1 MPEHVS
7 AIRHR
12 QDRGTGWPRRKEQP
26 VTVKRRPSILLL
38 AVSAAILAATG
49 LMASAP
55 AHAAASPPL
64 VSDPASLVNTLVATT
79 GGGNVFPG
87 PDVPFGMIQW
97 SPDTRRR
104 TDGGGYRFDQTQ
116 LRGFSLTHIS
126 GPGCGAYQDVPI
138 LPLTGGLPAGDP
150 GSFMESFTHT
160 GEVATAGYYSVKVG
174 SPAITAELTSTLRSA
189 MGRFTYPATTDAN
202 VLLKLLDSQNGTVAS
217 DAKIVGSNE
226 VQGMARSG
234 GFCGAP
240 DRYNLFF
247 DITFDHPFTAS
258 KVIRV
263 AGQPGPNS
271 VFLTFDTTASQVL
284 QAKVG
289 ISFVSAANAK
299 LNRETDNPNWDFDA
313 VRSAAHATWNTL
325 LSKIQV
331 GGGTTDEQAL
341 FYTMLYRVLLHPN
354 VWSDA
359 NGEYIGFDQK
369 IHTVKAPQKAQYAN
383 FSGWDTYHSQVQ
395 LSSLLAPEESS
406 DQAQSL
412 LNDAA
417 ESPDGVIPPW
427 GFANSANYVMVGDP
441 GTALLTGYYAFGA
454 RNFDTATAL
463 KVMMKEATTVNNVRP
478 GQALEDQ
485 FGYLPEDGHYGC
497 CNFYGSVGTLLEDN
511 QADFALA
518 QYASA
523 LGDTADAAMLVQRA
537 QNWQN
542 VFNPN
547 TNLMQPKLLDG
558 QFVSGI
564 GPNSSQGMV
573 EGTAAQYR
581 WVVPFNHA
589 SLIAALGGNE
599 VVNPLLDSF
608 FTTLDGS
615 SPTGAFLANE
625 FELGVQ
631 MMYDYTRQPW
641 KTQAVVNR
649 MRNENY
655 KLTPTGLRNNDDL
668 GALSSM
674 YVWSALGMYPEIPG
688 SAQLVIN
695 GPAFPLAVVHL
706 ASGNAITINAPGAS
720 PTSPYIQSLELNGH
734 PSSRLWLDPSLIT
747 SGGTL
752 DYAMGSSPNTS
763 WGVSPLDTPP
773 SYGTQHVAAI
783 GFVSPD
789 SQAIVSPGA
798 TTATNLGV
806 QSTWDAPQTINWTAT
821 PSDGVSVSPSSG
833 SLVVNQGGRRT
844 VPVTV
849 TAGTTE
855 GRGTVTFH
863 LTSSTGVKTGDVVL
877 GLAVA
882 RPGALWPYYNNSGI
896 SDDTDMAAANYDGV
910 GFSYSA
916 QALAAA
922 GVTPGSTV
930 NADGFSY
937 TWPDFPAGQLD
948 NIEAGGQTI
957 QLSPTSGK
965 TRVGLLGSAT
975 NVGSGGSQGTMVV
988 HYSDGTSQPVTVG
1001 FSDWTLGAGAFGPA
1015 FGNTTAVTTAYRN
1028 CVCGVHDNVKTYVFA
1043 LNATLT
1049 AGKTVTSIT
1058 LPATVSGGQFH
1069 VFDIQFQ

>member
-1 MPEHVS
+1 M
-7 AIRHR
+7 
-12 QDRGTGWPRRKEQP
+12 
-26 VTVKRRPSILLL
+26 TVKPRSSILSTGRSL
-38 AVSAAILAATG
+38 AVSAVVLAAVVLVTG
-49 LMASAP
+49 AP
-55 AHAAASPPL
+55 ARAATAPPL
-64 VSDPASLVNTLVATT
+64 VTDPASLVNTLVATT

-87 PDVPFGMIQW
+87 PDVPFGMVQW

-126 GPGCGAYQDVPI
+126 GPGCGAYEDVPI

-150 GSFMESFTHT
+150 GSFMESFTHA

-174 SPAITAELTSTLRSA
+174 SPAITTELTSTLRSA

-202 VLLKLLDSQNGTVAS
+202 VLLKLLDSQNGTAAS
-217 DAKIVGSNE
+217 DAKIVGKDE

-240 DRYNLFF
+240 DMYNLFF
-247 DITFDHPFTAS
+247 DIAFDHPFTAS
-258 KVIRV
+258 KIIRE

-271 VFLTFDTTASQVL
+271 VFLTFDTTAGQVL

-299 LNRETDNPNWDFDA
+299 LNRETDNPGWDFDA
-313 VRSAAHATWNTL
+313 VRSAAHDTWNAL
-325 LSKIQV
+325 LSRIQI
-331 GGGTTDEQAL
+331 GGGTTDQQAL

-359 NGEYIGFDQK
+359 NGEYSGFDQK
-369 IHTVKAPQKAQYAN
+369 THTVKAPQKAQYAN

-395 LSSLLAPEESS
+395 LAALLAPEESS

-417 ESPDGVIPPW
+417 ESASGVIPPW

-441 GTALLTGYYAFGA
+441 GTALLAGYYAFGA
-454 RNFDTATAL
+454 RGFDTATAL

-478 GQALEDQ
+478 GEALETQ
-485 FGYLPEDGHYGC
+485 YGYLPDDGQYGC

-511 QADFALA
+511 EADFALA

-523 LGDTADAAMLVQRA
+523 LGDDADAAMLVKRA

-547 TNLMQPKLLDG
+547 NNLMQPKLLSG
-558 QFVSGI
+558 AFVSGI
-564 GPNSSQGMV
+564 GPTSSQGMV
-573 EGTAAQYR
+573 EGTAAQYQ
-581 WVVPFNHA
+581 
-589 SLIAALGGNE
+589 

-649 MRNENY
+649 MRNDNY

-674 YVWSALGMYPEIPG
+674 YVWSSLGMYPEVPG
-688 SAQLVIN
+688 SAELEIN
-695 GPAFPLAVVHL
+695 GPAFPVAVVHL
-706 ASGNAITINAPGAS
+706 AGGKAITINAPGAS
-720 PTSPYIQSLELNGH
+720 PTSPYIQSLSFNGH
-734 PSSRLWLDPSLIT
+734 PYSRLWFDPSLIAG
-747 SGGTL
+747 GGTL
-752 DYAMGSSPNTS
+752 DYTMGSSPNTS
-763 WGVSPLDTPP
+763 WGVAPQDTPP
-773 SYGTQHVAAI
+773 SYGTEHVAAI
-783 GFVSPD
+783 GFLSPD
-789 SQAIVSPGA
+789 SQAIVSPGG
-798 TTATNLGV
+798 TTTVNLGA
-806 QSTWDAPQTINWTAT
+806 QSTWDAPQTLDWTAT
-821 PSDGVSVSPSSG
+821 PSAGVSVSPGGG
-833 SLVVNQGGRRT
+833 SLVVDQGGRRS

-849 TAGTTE
+849 TGGSTE
-855 GRGTVTFH
+855 GRETVTFH
-863 LTSSTGVKTGDVVL
+863 LTSSTGVKVGDVVL

-882 RPGALWPYYNNSGI
+882 KPGELWPYYNNTGI
-896 SDDTDMAAANYDGV
+896 SDDTNMAAANYDGD
-910 GFSYSA
+910 GFAYSA

-930 NADGFSY
+930 SADGFSY
-937 TWPDFPAGQLD
+937 VWPDFPAGQLD
-948 NIEAGGQTI
+948 NIEAGGQTV
-957 QLSPTSGK
+957 QLAPTSGK
-965 TRVGLLGSAT
+965 TKIGLLGSAT

-988 HYSDGTSQPVTVG
+988 HYSDGTSQQVTVG

-1043 LNATLT
+1043 LSAALT
-1049 AGKTVTSIT
+1049 AGKTVTAVT
-1058 LPATVSGGQFH
+1058 LPATVTGGQFH
-1069 VFDIQFQ
+1069 VFDIKFQ

>member
-1 MPEHVS
+1 
-7 AIRHR
+7 
-12 QDRGTGWPRRKEQP
+12 
-26 VTVKRRPSILLL
+26 VTAKRRRTFS
-38 AVSAAILAATG
+38 LAASTAIFFATVLVAG
-49 LMASAP
+49 AP
-55 AHAAASPPL
+55 ASGAAGPAL
-64 VSDPASLVNTLVATT
+64 VSDPASMVNTLVATT

-138 LPLTGGLPAGDP
+138 LPLTGGLPTGDP
-150 GSFMESFTHT
+150 GSFMGYFTHT
-160 GEVATAGYYSVKVG
+160 GEVATAGYYSVRVSRKVD
-174 SPAITAELTSTLRSA
+174 SPAITTELTSTPRSA

-217 DAKIVGSNE
+217 DAKIVGKSE

-240 DRYNLFF
+240 DLYNLFF

-258 KVIRV
+258 KVIREP
-263 AGQPGPNS
+263 GQPGPNS

-299 LNRETDNPNWDFDA
+299 LNRETDNPGWDFDA
-313 VRSAAHATWNTL
+313 VRSAAHDTWNDQ

-331 GGGTTDEQAL
+331 GGGTTDQQAL

-441 GTALLTGYYAFGA
+441 GTALLAGYYAFGA

-463 KVMMKEATTVNNVRP
+463 EVMMKEATTVNNVRP

-485 FGYLPEDGHYGC
+485 HGYLPEDGHYGC

-523 LGDTADAAMLVQRA
+523 LGDTADAAVLVRRA

-547 TNLMQPKLLDG
+547 TSLMQPKLLSG

-564 GPNSSQGMV
+564 GPSSSQGMV

-581 WVVPFNHA
+581 WIVPFNHA
-589 SLIAALGGNE
+589 SLIAALGGNQA
-599 VVNPLLDSF
+599 VNALLDSF

-655 KLTPTGLRNNDDL
+655 QLTPTGLRNNDDL

-674 YVWSALGMYPEIPG
+674 YVWSSLGMYPEIPG
-688 SAQLVIN
+688 SAELEIN
-695 GPAFPLAVVHL
+695 GPAFPMAIVHL
-706 ASGNAITINAPGAS
+706 ANGNTITINAPGAS
-720 PTSPYIQSLELNGH
+720 PTSPYIQSLNFNGH
-734 PSSRLWLDPSLIT
+734 PQSRLWFDPSLIS

-752 DYAMGSSPNTS
+752 DYTMGSSPNTS
-763 WGVSPLDTPP
+763 WGVAPQDTPP

-789 SQAIVSPGA
+789 SQAIVSPGG
-798 TTATNLGV
+798 TAAVDLGV
-806 QSTWDAPQTINWTAT
+806 QSTWDAPQTIGWTAT
-821 PSDGVSVSPSSG
+821 PSSGVTVSPSSG
-833 SLVVNQGGRRT
+833 SLVVNGGGRRS
-844 VPVTV
+844 VPVRV
-849 TAGTTE
+849 TGGTTE
-855 GRGTVTFH
+855 GRETVAFH
-863 LTSSTGVKTGDVVL
+863 LTSSSGVRVGDVVL

-882 RPGALWPYYNNSGI
+882 KPGELWPYYNNIGV
-896 SDDTDMAAANYDGV
+896 SDDANMETANFDGV
-910 GFSYSA
+910 GFAYSA

-930 NADGFSY
+930 SADGFSY
-937 TWPDFPAGQLD
+937 VWPDFPAGQLD

-957 QLSPTSGK
+957 QLAPTSGK
-965 TRVGLLGSAT
+965 TRIGLLGSAT

-988 HYSDGTSQPVTVG
+988 HYSDGTSQQVTVG

-1043 LNATLT
+1043 LNAPLT
-1049 AGKTVTSIT
+1049 AGKTATSIT
-1058 LPATVSGGQFH
+1058 LPATFTGGQFH

>member
-240 DRYNLFF
+240 DRYNL
-247 DITFDHPFTAS
+247 S
-258 KVIRV
+258 
-263 AGQPGPNS
+263 
-271 VFLTFDTTASQVL
+271 FDTTASQVL

-441 GTALLTGYYAFGA
+441 GTALLTGHYAFGA

-957 QLSPTSGK
+957 QLNPTSGK

>member
-1 MPEHVS
+1 M
-7 AIRHR
+7 
-12 QDRGTGWPRRKEQP
+12 
-26 VTVKRRPSILLL
+26 TVKRRPSILCT
-38 AVSAAILAATG
+38 AAILAAAVLT
-49 LMASAP
+49 ASAP
-55 AHAAASPPL
+55 ASAAASPQL

-104 TDGGGYRFDQTQ
+104 TAGGGYRYDQTQ

-126 GPGCGAYQDVPI
+126 GPGCGAYGDVPI
-138 LPLTGGLPAGDP
+138 LPLTGGLPPGDP
-150 GSFMESFTHT
+150 GSFMESFSHT

-174 SPAITAELTSTLRSA
+174 SPAITTELTSTLRSA
-189 MGRFTYPATTDAN
+189 MGRFTYPATTNAN
-202 VLLKLLDSQNGTVAS
+202 MLLKLLDSQNGTVAS
-217 DAKIVGSNE
+217 DAKIVGRNE

-234 GFCGAP
+234 RFCGAP
-240 DRYNLFF
+240 DLYNVYF
-247 DITFDHPFTAS
+247 DITFDHPFRAP
-258 KVIRV
+258 KVIRE

-289 ISFVSAANAK
+289 ISFVSSANAK
-299 LNRETDNPNWDFDA
+299 LNRETDNPGWNFDA
-313 VRSAAHATWNTL
+313 VRSAAHATWNAL
-325 LSKIQV
+325 LSKIQI
-331 GGGTTDEQAL
+331 GGGTTDQQAL

-359 NGEYIGFDQK
+359 NGEYVGFDQK
-369 IHTVKAPQKAQYAN
+369 IHTVKAPQEAQYAN

-441 GTALLTGYYAFGA
+441 GTALLAGYYAFGA
-454 RNFDTATAL
+454 RGFDTATAL
-463 KVMMKEATTVNNVRP
+463 EVMMKQATTVNNVRP
-478 GQALEDQ
+478 GQALQDQ
-485 FGYLPEDGHYGC
+485 YGYLPEDADYGC

-523 LGDTADAAMLVQRA
+523 LGDTADATMLVERA

-542 VFNPN
+542 VFNAN
-547 TNLMQPKLLDG
+547 SSLMQPKLLSG

-564 GPNSSQGMV
+564 GPTSSQGMV

-599 VVNPLLDSF
+599 AVNPLLDGF

-615 SPTGAFLANE
+615 SPAGAFLANE

-695 GPAFPLAVVHL
+695 GPAFPLAIVHL
-706 ASGNAITINAPGAS
+706 ANGNTITINAPGAS
-720 PTSPYIQSLELNGH
+720 PSSPYIQSLNFNGH
-734 PSSRLWLDPSLIT
+734 PYSRLWFGPSLVT
-747 SGGTL
+747 DGGAL
-752 DYAMGSSPNTS
+752 DYTMGSSANTS
-763 WGVSPLDTPP
+763 WGASPLDTPP
-773 SYGTQHVAAI
+773 SYGTQYVAAAA
-783 GFVSPD
+783 FVSPD
-789 SQAIVSPGA
+789 SQAIVSPGG
-798 TTATNLGV
+798 TTTTNLGV
-806 QSTWDAPQTINWTAT
+806 QSTWDAPQTITWTAT
-821 PSDGVSVSPSSG
+821 PSDGVTVTPSSG

-849 TAGTTE
+849 TGGASE
-855 GRGTVTFH
+855 GRETVAFH
-863 LTSSTGVKTGDVVL
+863 LTSSTGVKVGDVVL

-882 RPGALWPYYNNSGI
+882 RPGALWPYYNNIGI
-896 SDDTDMAAANYDGV
+896 SDDTNMAAANYDGV

-930 NADGFSY
+930 SADGFSY

-957 QLSPTSGK
+957 QLAPTSGK
-965 TRVGLLGSAT
+965 TRIGLLGSAT

-988 HYSDGTSQPVTVG
+988 HYSDGTSQQVTVG

-1043 LNATLT
+1043 LNAPLT

-1058 LPATVSGGQFH
+1058 LPATVTGGQFH
-1069 VFDIQFQ
+1069 VFDVKFR